1 MAMFEIADSVF
12 GLSLKSEQLGY
23 GHMAARALLMYLL
36 LVVIVRSAKKRFLS
50 NATAFDFILTVMIG
64 AVAARAMTG
73 GAPFF
78 PATLAVVVM
87 VLIHWMFSWA
97 GQQSPEFSGLIK
109 GHSTLMIKGGKI
121 QSEAMKRAHMS
132 RDDLEEDLREK
143 GVNGPSNVE
152 EARLERSGKLSVIK
166 K

>member
-1 MAMFEIADSVF
+1 MTMFEIADSVL

-87 VLIHWMFSWA
+87 VLIHWVFSWA
-97 GQQSPEFSGLIK
+97 GQQSPALSGVIK
-109 GHSTLMIKGGKI
+109 GHSTVMIKSGKI

-143 GVNGPSNVE
+143 GVNDQSKVE

>member
-1 MAMFEIADSVF
+1 MDLIEFFDNVF

-23 GHMAARALLMYLL
+23 GHMAARAVLMYILL
-36 LVVIVRSAKKRFLS
+36 IVIVRSAKKRFLS

-64 AVAARAMTG
+64 SVAARALTG

-78 PATLAVVVM
+78 PAMLAVVVM
-87 VLIHWMFSWA
+87 VGIHWMISWA
-97 GQQSPEFSGLIK
+97 GRGSATFSHLIK
-109 GHSTLMIKGGKI
+109 GHDTLLIKDGRILEKPL
-121 QSEAMKRAHMS
+121 ANAHMS

-143 GVNGPSNVE
+143 GVSHTNDVK